1 MKDYIELLIKGALAF
16 RLIWHL
22 LRRYQTSQFER
33 KFALENGCEP
43 LRPWS
48 AKWPMGL
55 DLLVK
60 VFRYAREERVL
71 RFFVDVIGDSGNTF
85 EQRLLGVTGIDTIDP
100 ENIETIL
107 STDFENFTLGLRP
120 AHFKPLL
127 GSGIFTQDGAA
138 WKHSRQLLRPQF
150 ASNRRQNFEQ
160 IQRCVQG
167 IINDIPEN
175 GVVDLQPLCFKLT
188 FSTTMFLLFGD
199 AVEAMD
205 WGKVVGQE
213 SRFSAAFSLGQ
224 DYLAS
229 RGRLNGLYWLVN
241 DKKFREACR
250 VCHEFVDGAVADALE
265 DSDKKR
271 AEKEESY
278 VFIKA
283 LLQQT
288 RDPKVL
294 RDQCLNVLLAG
305 RDTTGCCMAWSF
317 RLLARHPHVLSR
329 LRGEVA
335 EHVGTGPE
343 AALPTREQ
351 LKKMTY
357 LGLVI
362 KEVLRLYPS
371 VPVNSRSAINTTTL
385 PVGGGPDGRSPVLVP
400 AGTAVGYCV
409 YAMHRRK
416 DLYGEDADEFR
427 PERWEGDNLKNI
439 GWGYLPFNGGPRVCL
454 GQEFALLEVSY
465 TLARFV
471 QLFPRMEV
479 SDMESDVRIGE
490 EKQTLTLVV
499 SCAEGCNLS
508 LRRK

>member
-1 MKDYIELLIKGALAF
+1 MKDYVELLIKGALVFAEF
-16 RLIWHL
+16 SLIWHL

-33 KFALENGCEP
+33 KFALEKGCEP

-60 VFRYAREERVL
+60 VFQYAREERVL
-71 RFFVDVIGDSGNTF
+71 RFFVDVVGDSGNTF

-100 ENIETIL
+100 ENIEAIL
-107 STDFENFTLGLRP
+107 STDFANYTLGLRP

-127 GSGIFTQDGAA
+127 GSGIFTQDGDA

-167 IINDIPEN
+167 IINNIPEN

-199 AVEAMD
+199 AVEAMN
-205 WGKVVGQE
+205 WGKVVGQK
-213 SRFSAAFSLGQ
+213 SRFSAAFNLGQ

-229 RGRLNGLYWLVN
+229 RGRLGDLYWLIN
-241 DKKFREACR
+241 DRKFREACR

-265 DSDKKR
+265 DSDDKR
-271 AEKEESY
+271 VEKEESY
-278 VFIKA
+278 VFIQA

-288 RDPKVL
+288 RDPK
-294 RDQCLNVLLAG
+294 R
-305 RDTTGCCMAWSF
+305 S

-329 LRGEVA
+329 LREEVA
-335 EHVGTGPE
+335 EHAGIGPE
-343 AALPTREQ
+343 AKLPTRDQ

-371 VPVNSRSAINTTTL
+371 VPVNSRSAIKTTTL
-385 PVGGGPDGRSPVLVP
+385 PVGGGPDGRAPVLVP

-409 YAMHRRK
+409 YVMHRRK

-427 PERWEGDNLKNI
+427 PERWEGDNLKDI

-471 QLFPRMEV
+471 QLFPGMKV
-479 SDMESDVRIGE
+479 SDNEPDVRIGE
-490 EKQTLTLVV
+490 ERQTLTLVV
-499 SCAEGCNLS
+499 GCAEGCNVS
-508 LRRK
+508 LRGD